1 MIGHIIE
8 WKHMYMFCHLFATLL
23 YILPTPIYL
32 GPKGFVV
39 VVKIIKQILE
49 AEADR
54 FWRYIKGGTYGMFA
68 FYPLII

>member
-1 MIGHIIE
+1 
-8 WKHMYMFCHLFATLL
+8 
-23 YILPTPIYL
+23 L

-54 FWRYIKGGTYGMFA
+54 FWF
-68 FYPLII
+68 